1 MNKGSFRCLSYT
13 KSEAGQ
19 GLLAAWE
26 ADVLPLNYAR
36 TFKRAKGFSPGAT
49 VAARAFVHAF
59 VQSGGGWTH
68 DKPN

>member
-1 MNKGSFRCLSYT
+1 MNKGNFRRLSYT
-13 KSEAGQ
+13 ESEAGQ

-36 TFKRAKGFSPGAT
+36 ALKRAKGFNPGAT

-59 VQSGGGWTH
+59 VQSGGGLTH
-68 DKPN
+68 D